1 MAAGSTYV
9 PIATQTLASA
19 VATVTF
25 SSIPQTY
32 TDLVLICI
40 GFDTGGETNIPTQFN
55 GDTATNYSGTYL
67 IGNGTTSGSSRVS
80 STTFT
85 PIGRIGGSSS
95 NLGTT
100 VAHFMNYSNTSTYKT
115 IISRGSAG
123 NALEWAGLW
132 RSTSAITSMSFTAG
146 GTSFGIGT
154 TFTLYGIS
162 AA

>member
-1 MAAGSTYV
+1 MASGKTYV

-67 IGNGTTSGSSRVS
+67 QGNGTAAVSGRIS
-80 STTFT
+80 STTST
-85 PIGRIGGSSS
+85 QVGRIGASSS

-100 VAHFMNYSNTSTYKT
+100 VAHFMNYANTSTYKT
-115 IISRGSAG
+115 IISRGGAG
-123 NALEWAGLW
+123 TVFEWVGLW

-154 TFTLYGIS
+154 TFTLYGI
-162 AA
+162 AAA